1 MTKENQRKKYL
12 WITLT
17 LNITL
22 SKTTYKDLGT
32 NVAENNLNMEKPNSQ
47 NHLVYKA
54 TIQT

>member
-1 MTKENQRKKYL
+1 MTKENQSKKYL

-32 NVAENNLNMEKPNSQ
+32 NVAENNLKLEKPNSQ